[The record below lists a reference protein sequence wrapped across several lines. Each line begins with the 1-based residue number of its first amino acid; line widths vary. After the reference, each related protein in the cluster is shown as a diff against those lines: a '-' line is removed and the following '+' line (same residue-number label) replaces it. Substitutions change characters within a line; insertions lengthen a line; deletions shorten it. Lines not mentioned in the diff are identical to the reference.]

1 MEKIG
6 FSLPAEMLEA
16 YKIKV
21 TGQMLEG
28 QTSIE
33 VPGELLIA
41 LIERAQ
47 AWIRLEADE
56 REFQEEQ
63 RNDTPVVG

>member
-6 FSLPAEMLEA
+6 FNLPAEMLEA
-16 YKIKV
+16 YKIKIS
-21 TGQMLEG
+21 GQMLEG

-56 REFQEEQ
+56 GEFQEEQ
-63 RNDTPVVG
+63 RNDPPVMG